1 MESVCIDSL
10 QKKANALRLA
20 TLNLCIGADKGHVTS
35 AFSCAEIL
43 TALYYGN
50 VLCYDPKNPKWED
63 RDRLFIS
70 KGHASPLFYSILVDI
85 GFIPGTYLDGF
96 CKTDKLGVHL
106 QSGVPGVE
114 NTAGSLGHGL
124 GIAAGMALAAKMDR
138 KNYYTFV
145 LLSDGECCEGSIW
158 EAAMFAGHH
167 MLNNLIAIIDR
178 NYMTA
183 TDFTENSV
191 GLTPLDK
198 KFEAFGWEVKKING
212 HSICE
217 ILSCF
222 DGIRSFRRKTPF
234 VIIAE
239 TVKGKGVI
247 SAENKPTWHARVPK
261 NEEADA
267 WRKELKSKGG
277 ELS

>member
-1 MESVCIDSL
+1 MYIDSL
-10 QKKANALRLA
+10 QKKADTLRLV
-20 TLNLCIGADKGHVTS
+20 TLNLCIGAEKGHVTS
-35 AFSCAEIL
+35 TFSCAEIL
-43 TALYYGN
+43 TVLYYGN
-50 VLCYDPKNPKWED
+50 VLHYNPKNPKWED

-70 KGHASPLFYSILVDI
+70 KGHASPLFYSILVDL
-85 GFIPGTYLDGF
+85 GFIPNNYLDDF
-96 CKTDKLGVHL
+96 CKANKLGVHL
-106 QSGVPGVE
+106 QSDVPGVE

-124 GIAAGMALAAKMDR
+124 GIATGMALAAKMDR

-145 LLSDGECCEGSIW
+145 LMSDGECCEGSIW
-158 EAAMFAGHH
+158 EAAMFAGYH

-212 HSICE
+212 HSINE
-217 ILSCF
+217 ILGCF

-247 SAENKPTWHARVPK
+247 SVENKPSWHARVPK
-261 NEEADA
+261 KEEAEA
-267 WRKELKSKGG
+267 WRQELKSGG
-277 ELS
+277 